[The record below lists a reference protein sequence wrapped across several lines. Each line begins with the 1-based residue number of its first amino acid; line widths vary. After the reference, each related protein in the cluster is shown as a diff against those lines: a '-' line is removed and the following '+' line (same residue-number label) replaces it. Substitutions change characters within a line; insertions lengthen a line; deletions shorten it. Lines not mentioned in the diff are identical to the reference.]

1 MTTLNETMT
10 KLTKKL
16 GTRSYRALVRTA
28 AELIEDSRSAHDLA
42 VEFGVD
48 EADVRYLQQCM

>member
-1 MTTLNETMT
+1 MTTLEATIKT
-10 KLTKKL
+10 LTKKL
-16 GTRSYRALVRTA
+16 GPRSYRALVRTA

-42 VEFGVD
+42 VEFGVE